1 MDKARA
7 PGAPGKRGVAKTF
20 GARRICLELAVLVL
34 VGLQVV
40 LGAQLKPTS
49 ITMGGKTGALE
60 SGAAAGP
67 LLLGVKPDS
76 GPLFDK
82 YGVEIQFRNNGG
94 DVILYGEL
102 ASTTCDDPLSRMV
115 LTKTLR
121 PTTTTRRQEG
131 CRCRCV
137 RGDVYGCGGFECL
150 HAAVGDRHE
159 GCE

>member
-1 MDKARA
+1 MLIRLLIMDKARA

-82 YGVEIQFRNNGG
+82 YGVEIQFRNNAG
-94 DVILYGEL
+94 DVILYVAVQVGL
-102 ASTTCDDPLSRMV
+102 DGVRRSALSLLDGSHCHDYYHSSSSPTGRMS
-115 LTKTLR
+115 LSLR
-121 PTTTTRRQEG
+121 TWGRLRMRR
-131 CRCRCV
+131 V
-137 RGDVYGCGGFECL
+137 
-150 HAAVGDRHE
+150 
-159 GCE
+159 